1 MTGPTRSRR
10 RSGFTLAELLISMT
24 VAMVVIT
31 GATAFSVSSWKTRRG
46 WTVKESVDRGA
57 RFVGLSLARDVAEA
71 GVALESTPTFA
82 SLGTFGDTLTVLSV
96 PYEPNESPV
105 YPIYNDGDTLPT
117 YPPGG
122 NCGATC
128 IELVNPG
135 GAIALQGGNLAKLQV
150 GSTRRL
156 LRLLSVNPT
165 GGGRFQVT
173 FLDVDRLLGRDS
185 GLDSLLLERSGTTL
199 QKVNAVVYWRDPG
212 SNKLYRAT
220 ETSSSGTPIGQL
232 IASNVQDFEAN
243 LLFISNTEAPYYDG
257 LDTDTL
263 NDGNDIIGA
272 KVRAQMRS
280 DRSDPAVNGGQ
291 PVMRWYEWKVAPR
304 NLLYE
309 KNRSN

>member
-1 MTGPTRSRR
+1 MSTRR
-10 RSGFTLAELLISMT
+10 RTGFTLAELLISMT

-71 GVALESTPTFA
+71 GIAMESTPTFA
-82 SLGTFGDTLTVLSV
+82 SLGTFGDTLSVLSV

-105 YPIYNDGDTLPT
+105 YPIYNDGDPSPT

-122 NCGATC
+122 NCGETC

-135 GAIALQGGNLAKLQV
+135 GAVALVGGNLAKLQV

-156 LRLLSVNPT
+156 LLITSVASAS
-165 GGGRFQVT
+165 GGRFRVE
-173 FLDVDRLLGRDS
+173 FLNVSRLLGRDS

-199 QKVNAVVYWRDPG
+199 QKLNVAVYWRDG

-220 ETSSSGTPIGQL
+220 RLSGSGAPIGEL
-232 IASNVQDFEAN
+232 MASNVQDFEAS
-243 LLFISNTEAPYYDG
+243 LLFVSDTESPYYDG
-257 LDTDTL
+257 LDADTL

-272 KVRAQMRS
+272 KIRAQMQS
-280 DRSDPAVNGGQ
+280 DRSDPSVNGGQ
-291 PVMRWYEWKVAPR
+291 RVMRWYEWKVAPR

>member
-1 MTGPTRSRR
+1 MTTRR
-10 RSGFTLAELLISMT
+10 RTGFTLVELLISMT

-31 GATAFSVSSWKTRRG
+31 GATAFSVSSWQTRRG

-71 GVALESTPTFA
+71 GIAIESTPTFA

-96 PYEPNESPV
+96 PYEPTESPV

-128 IELVNPG
+128 IEFVNPG
-135 GAIALQGGNLAKLQV
+135 GAIPLVGGNLAKLQV

-156 LRLLSVNPT
+156 LLLQSVT
-165 GGGRFQVT
+165 TASGGRFRVQ

-199 QKVNAVVYWRDPG
+199 QKVNAVVYWRDGG

-220 ETSSSGTPIGQL
+220 ELSASGTPIGQL
-232 IASNVQDFEAN
+232 IAANVQDFEAS
-243 LLFISNTEAPYYDG
+243 LLFISNTESPYYDG

-263 NDGNDIIGA
+263 NDGNDVIGA
-272 KVRAQMRS
+272 KVRAQIRS

-291 PVMRWYEWKVAPR
+291 PVIRWYEWKVAPR

>member
-1 MTGPTRSRR
+1 MTTRR
-10 RSGFTLAELLISMT
+10 RAGFTLAELLISMT

-31 GATAFSVSSWKTRRG
+31 GATAFSVSSWQTRRG
-46 WTVKESVDRGA
+46 WTVKEGVDRGA

-71 GVALESTPTFA
+71 GIAMESTPTFA
-82 SLGTFGDTLTVLSV
+82 SLGTFGDTLSVLSV
-96 PYEPNESPV
+96 PYEPNEAPV
-105 YPIYNDGDTLPT
+105 YAIYNDGGGSPT

-128 IELVNPG
+128 IEFVNPG
-135 GAIALQGGNLAKLQV
+135 GALGLVGGNLAKLQV

-156 LRLLSVNPT
+156 LLLQSVT
-165 GGGRFQVT
+165 GSSGRFRVE
-173 FLDVDRLLGRDS
+173 FLDVDWLLGRES

-199 QKVNAVVYWRDPG
+199 QKVNAVVYWRDAG
-212 SNKLYRAT
+212 TNKLYRAT
-220 ETSSSGTPIGQL
+220 ELTSAGTPIGQL
-232 IASNVQDFEAN
+232 MASNVQDFEAT
-243 LLFISNTEAPYYDG
+243 LLFVNNSESPYYDG

-263 NDGNDIIGA
+263 NDGNDVIGA
-272 KVRAQMRS
+272 KVRAQMQS

-291 PVMRWYEWKVAPR
+291 RVLRWYEWKIAPR